1 MAKTRTKR
9 PEIHDT
15 QIAGELYK
23 RPFDLIILT
32 LAHIALSPIF
42 ALLWAAIPIAIWLE
56 DRGPIFY
63 TQTRV
68 GKGGRVFK
76 LYKFRSMVENAE
88 QLTGAVLASG
98 DDPRITR
105 IGRFL
110 RARALDELPQVI
122 NLWKGDI
129 SLVGPRPERP
139 ELVEEITKVV
149 PGFAER
155 TRVRPGLTGVAQV
168 YGKYA
173 TEPRDKIRYDR
184 IYMRRMSP
192 LLDVKLLFLSVWV
205 TLRGK
210 WQAEDKNLLR

>member
-1 MAKTRTKR
+1 MTKTRSAKPLKDPIKNR
-9 PEIHDT
+9 
-15 QIAGELYK
+15 GEFYK
-23 RPFDLIILT
+23 RPFDLVILT

-42 ALLWAAIPIAIWLE
+42 LLLWIAIPLAIWLD
-56 DRGPIFY
+56 DRGSIFY
-63 TQTRV
+63 TQTRL

-88 QLTGAVLASG
+88 ELTGAVLASG

-105 IGRFL
+105 MGRFM
-110 RARALDELPQVI
+110 RARALDELPQMI

-139 ELVEEITKVV
+139 ELAEEIIKTV
-149 PGFAER
+149 PGFADR
-155 TRVRPGLTGVAQV
+155 TQVRPGLTGIAQV

-205 TLRGK
+205 TLSGK
-210 WQAEDKNLLR
+210 WQAEDKNLR